1 MIIQRQQVICLGKV
15 REMNYV
21 RHTCHIVKV
30 LPNGRFEGWVWPYCK
45 SGPKCK
51 VSNDEG
57 GHIVKVV
64 PNASLQNYE
73 GGHLVVLIQIQGS
86 NGWK

>member
-1 MIIQRQQVICLGKV
+1 M
-15 REMNYV
+15 
-21 RHTCHIVKV
+21 
-30 LPNGRFEGWVWPYCK
+30 EGL
-45 SGPKCK
+45 
-51 VSNDEG
+51 NDEG

-86 NGWK
+86 NG